1 MQSLLSVA
9 VSNLL
14 SSKAK
19 GVPMF
24 EILFFASLIYL
35 FLNRKKRRKRG
46 LDNELKDLL
55 QSSSDSTGIALDI
68 KNYLLRVLDDD
79 KNDREKFNDDQLAEA
94 QRIFDRAGPS
104 AFFWMT
110 EIAAQMTLLATAQ
123 MNGIPT
129 NVNYELKEGAT
140 PEQIIDAVVKI

>member
-1 MQSLLSVA
+1 
-9 VSNLL
+9 
-14 SSKAK
+14 
-19 GVPMF
+19 MF
-24 EILFFASLIYL
+24 EILFFTSLIYL

-46 LDNELKDLL
+46 LDSELKDLL
-55 QSSSDSTGIALDI
+55 QSSNDSTGIALDI

-79 KNDREKFNDDQLAEA
+79 KNDREKFSDDQLAEA

-123 MNGIPT
+123 INGIPS
-129 NVNYELKEGAT
+129 NVNQDLKEGAT
-140 PEQIIDAVVKI
+140 PEKVIDAVVKI

>member
-1 MQSLLSVA
+1 
-9 VSNLL
+9 
-14 SSKAK
+14 
-19 GVPMF
+19 MF

-46 LDNELKDLL
+46 LDNELKDML
-55 QSSSDSTGIALDI
+55 QSSSDSTSIALDI

>member
-1 MQSLLSVA
+1 
-9 VSNLL
+9 
-14 SSKAK
+14 
-19 GVPMF
+19 MF
-24 EILFFASLIYL
+24 ETLFFASLVYL
-35 FLNRKKRRKRG
+35 FLNRKKRPKRG
-46 LDNELKDLL
+46 LDNELKELL

-79 KNDREKFNDDQLAEA
+79 KNDREKFNDDQLAQA

-123 MNGIPT
+123 INGIPT
-129 NVNYELKEGAT
+129 NVNHKLRDGAT
-140 PEQIIDAVVKI
+140 PEQVIDAVVKI

>member
-1 MQSLLSVA
+1 
-9 VSNLL
+9 
-14 SSKAK
+14 
-19 GVPMF
+19 MF
-24 EILFFASLIYL
+24 ETLFFASLIYL

-46 LDNELKDLL
+46 LDSELKELL
-55 QSSSDSTGIALDI
+55 QSSNDSTGIALDI

-94 QRIFDRAGPS
+94 QRIFDRAGPT

-123 MNGIPT
+123 INGIPT
-129 NVNYELKEGAT
+129 NVNQDLKEGAT
-140 PEQIIDAVVKI
+140 PEKVIDAVVKI

>member
-1 MQSLLSVA
+1 
-9 VSNLL
+9 
-14 SSKAK
+14 
-19 GVPMF
+19 MF
-24 EILFFASLIYL
+24 ETLFFASLIYL
-35 FLNRKKRRKRG
+35 FLNRKKRRKWG
-46 LDNELKDLL
+46 LDNELKELL
-55 QSSSDSTGIALDI
+55 ENSSDSTGIALDI

-79 KNDREKFNDDQLAEA
+79 KNDREKFNDDQLAQA

-123 MNGIPT
+123 INGIPT

>member
-1 MQSLLSVA
+1 
-9 VSNLL
+9 
-14 SSKAK
+14 
-19 GVPMF
+19 MF
-24 EILFFASLIYL
+24 ETLFFASLIYL
-35 FLNRKKRRKRG
+35 FLNRKQRRRRG
-46 LDNELKDLL
+46 LDSELKELL
-55 QSSSDSTGIALDI
+55 QSSNDSTGIALDI

-123 MNGIPT
+123 INGIPT
-129 NVNYELKEGAT
+129 NVNYEVKEGAT

>member
-1 MQSLLSVA
+1 
-9 VSNLL
+9 
-14 SSKAK
+14 
-19 GVPMF
+19 MF
-24 EILFFASLIYL
+24 ETLFFASIIYL

>member
-1 MQSLLSVA
+1 
-9 VSNLL
+9 
-14 SSKAK
+14 
-19 GVPMF
+19 MF

-123 MNGIPT
+123 INGIPT

-140 PEQIIDAVVKI
+140 PEQVIDAVVKI

>member
-1 MQSLLSVA
+1 
-9 VSNLL
+9 
-14 SSKAK
+14 
-19 GVPMF
+19 MF
-24 EILFFASLIYL
+24 ETLFFASLIYL
-35 FLNRKKRRKRG
+35 ILNRKKRRKRG
-46 LDNELKDLL
+46 LDNELKYLL
-55 QSSSDSTGIALDI
+55 ESSSDSTGIALDI

-79 KNDREKFNDDQLAEA
+79 KNDREKFNDDQLAQA

-123 MNGIPT
+123 INGIPT
-129 NVNYELKEGAT
+129 NVSYELKEGAT

>member
-1 MQSLLSVA
+1 
-9 VSNLL
+9 
-14 SSKAK
+14 
-19 GVPMF
+19 MF

>member
-1 MQSLLSVA
+1 
-9 VSNLL
+9 
-14 SSKAK
+14 
-19 GVPMF
+19 MF
-24 EILFFASLIYL
+24 ETLFFASLIYL

-46 LDNELKDLL
+46 LDSELKELL
-55 QSSSDSTGIALDI
+55 QSSNDSTGIALDI

-123 MNGIPT
+123 INGIPT
-129 NVNYELKEGAT
+129 NVNQDLKEGAT
-140 PEQIIDAVVKI
+140 PEKVIDAVVKI

>member
-1 MQSLLSVA
+1 
-9 VSNLL
+9 
-14 SSKAK
+14 
-19 GVPMF
+19 MF
-24 EILFFASLIYL
+24 ETLFFASLIYL

-46 LDNELKDLL
+46 LDNELKDML

-94 QRIFDRAGPS
+94 QRIYDRAGPS

-110 EIAAQMTLLATAQ
+110 EIAAQMTLLANAQ

-129 NVNYELKEGAT
+129 NVNFELKEGAT
-140 PEQIIDAVVKI
+140 PEQVIDAVVKI

>member
-1 MQSLLSVA
+1 
-9 VSNLL
+9 
-14 SSKAK
+14 
-19 GVPMF
+19 MF
-24 EILFFASLIYL
+24 ETLFFASLIYL
-35 FLNRKKRRKRG
+35 FLNRKKRRRRG
-46 LDNELKDLL
+46 LESELKELL
-55 QSSSDSTGIALDI
+55 QSSNDSTGIALDI

-123 MNGIPT
+123 INGIPT
-129 NVNYELKEGAT
+129 NVNYEVKEGAT

>member
-1 MQSLLSVA
+1 
-9 VSNLL
+9 
-14 SSKAK
+14 
-19 GVPMF
+19 MF
-24 EILFFASLIYL
+24 EILFFTSLIYL

>member
-1 MQSLLSVA
+1 
-9 VSNLL
+9 
-14 SSKAK
+14 
-19 GVPMF
+19 MF
-24 EILFFASLIYL
+24 ETLFFASLIYL
-35 FLNRKKRRKRG
+35 FLNRKKRRRRG
-46 LDNELKDLL
+46 LDSELKELL
-55 QSSSDSTGIALDI
+55 QSSDDSTGIALDI

-104 AFFWMT
+104 SLFWMT

-123 MNGIPT
+123 INGIPT
-129 NVNYELKEGAT
+129 NVNYEVKEGAT

>member
-1 MQSLLSVA
+1 
-9 VSNLL
+9 
-14 SSKAK
+14 
-19 GVPMF
+19 MF
-24 EILFFASLIYL
+24 ETLFFASLIYL

-46 LDNELKDLL
+46 LDSELKELL
-55 QSSSDSTGIALDI
+55 QSSNDSTGIALDI

-123 MNGIPT
+123 INGIPT
-129 NVNYELKEGAT
+129 NVNQDLKRGLR
-140 PEQIIDAVVKI
+140 PRK

>member
-1 MQSLLSVA
+1 
-9 VSNLL
+9 
-14 SSKAK
+14 
-19 GVPMF
+19 MF

-46 LDNELKDLL
+46 LDSELKDLL
-55 QSSSDSTGIALDI
+55 QSSNDSTGIALDI

-79 KNDREKFNDDQLAEA
+79 KNDREKFSDDQLAEA

-123 MNGIPT
+123 INGIPT
-129 NVNYELKEGAT
+129 NVNQDLKEGAT
-140 PEQIIDAVVKI
+140 PEKVIDAVVKI

>member
-1 MQSLLSVA
+1 
-9 VSNLL
+9 
-14 SSKAK
+14 
-19 GVPMF
+19 MF
-24 EILFFASLIYL
+24 ETLFFASLIYL

-55 QSSSDSTGIALDI
+55 ESSSDSTGIALDI

-79 KNDREKFNDDQLAEA
+79 KNDREKFNDDQLAQA

-123 MNGIPT
+123 INGIPT
-129 NVNYELKEGAT
+129 NVSYELKEGAT

>member
-1 MQSLLSVA
+1 
-9 VSNLL
+9 
-14 SSKAK
+14 
-19 GVPMF
+19 MF
-24 EILFFASLIYL
+24 ETLFFASLIYL
-35 FLNRKKRRKRG
+35 FLNRKRRRRRG
-46 LDNELKDLL
+46 LDSELKELL
-55 QSSSDSTGIALDI
+55 QSSNDSTGIALDI

-123 MNGIPT
+123 INGIPT
-129 NVNYELKEGAT
+129 NVNYEVKEGAT

>member
-1 MQSLLSVA
+1 
-9 VSNLL
+9 
-14 SSKAK
+14 
-19 GVPMF
+19 MF

-104 AFFWMT
+104 AVFWMT
-110 EIAAQMTLLATAQ
+110 ESAAQMTLLATAQ

-129 NVNYELKEGAT
+129 NVNYELKGGAT

>member
-1 MQSLLSVA
+1 
-9 VSNLL
+9 
-14 SSKAK
+14 
-19 GVPMF
+19 MF
-24 EILFFASLIYL
+24 ETLFFASLIYL
-35 FLNRKKRRKRG
+35 FLNRKKRRERG
-46 LDNELKDLL
+46 LDSELKELF
-55 QSSSDSTGIALDI
+55 QSSNDSTGIALDI

-123 MNGIPT
+123 INGIPT
-129 NVNYELKEGAT
+129 NVNQDLKEGAT
-140 PEQIIDAVVKI
+140 PEKVIDAVVKI

>member
-1 MQSLLSVA
+1 
-9 VSNLL
+9 
-14 SSKAK
+14 
-19 GVPMF
+19 MF
-24 EILFFASLIYL
+24 ETLFFASLIYL

-46 LDNELKDLL
+46 LDNELKELL
-55 QSSSDSTGIALDI
+55 ENSSNSTGIALDI

-79 KNDREKFNDDQLAEA
+79 KNDREKFNDDQLAQA

-123 MNGIPT
+123 INGIPT

>member
-1 MQSLLSVA
+1 
-9 VSNLL
+9 
-14 SSKAK
+14 
-19 GVPMF
+19 MF
-24 EILFFASLIYL
+24 ETLFFASLIYL

-46 LDNELKDLL
+46 LENELKDLL
-55 QSSSDSTGIALDI
+55 ESSSDSTGIALDI

-79 KNDREKFNDDQLAEA
+79 KNDREKFNDDQLAQA

-123 MNGIPT
+123 INGIPT
-129 NVNYELKEGAT
+129 NVSYELKEGAT